1 MASRFLTL
9 KRSFLLILYL
19 NSFSGSALPR
29 ILSSPVI
36 IYLSEISRKS
46 RQYKIMIQ
54 EYLPQLL
61 EVCREVRIRG
71 KIAVAIDKH
80 LAVCLEVMMRLD

>member
-1 MASRFLTL
+1 
-9 KRSFLLILYL
+9 
-19 NSFSGSALPR
+19 
-29 ILSSPVI
+29 
-36 IYLSEISRKS
+36 
-46 RQYKIMIQ
+46 MIQ